1 MGFLWPD
8 FEARSGI
15 GGILFL
21 SPGLGP
27 GVKSGSECFSLTL
40 GLVSSQGHCIFPW
53 PWPWGQVKVRVF
65 FSFGPGRQVK
75 IGVLSLALLPYIGY
89 IGFVYIILLKG

>member
-8 FEARSGI
+8 FEACSGI

-21 SPGLGP
+21 SPGLG
-27 GVKSGSECFSLTL
+27 SECFSLAL
-40 GLVSSQGHCIFPW
+40 GLVSSQGHSIF

-65 FSFGPGRQVK
+65 FSFGPGLQVE
-75 IGVLSLALLPYIGY
+75 IGVLSLALSP
-89 IGFVYIILLKG
+89 